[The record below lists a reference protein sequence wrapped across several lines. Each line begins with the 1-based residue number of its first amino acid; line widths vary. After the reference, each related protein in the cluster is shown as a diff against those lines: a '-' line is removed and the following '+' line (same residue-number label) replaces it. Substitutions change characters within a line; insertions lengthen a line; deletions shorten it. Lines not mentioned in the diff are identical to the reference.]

1 MDFRE
6 YTLRQDTRLKD
17 LPIQYAF
24 IEPRSPQSAVI
35 LMPAARTKAQTDRNR
50 AYFPRWS
57 WAEKWPQSLVI
68 TLADP
73 VLSAFPRLDG
83 GWFVH
88 PDHDVLHAIAVVID
102 ELITDRGI
110 PPQRTTFY
118 GSSLGGY
125 GAIGAATELRGS
137 RAIAEVPQIDVQEW
151 MPKFVSDIEENVL
164 RGGL

>member
-83 GWFVH
+83 GVC
-88 PDHDVLHAIAVVID
+88 PGRNAATDAVPA
-102 ELITDRGI
+102 TRAR
-110 PPQRTTFY
+110 QRT
-118 GSSLGGY
+118 G
-125 GAIGAATELRGS
+125 
-137 RAIAEVPQIDVQEW
+137 
-151 MPKFVSDIEENVL
+151 
-164 RGGL
+164 